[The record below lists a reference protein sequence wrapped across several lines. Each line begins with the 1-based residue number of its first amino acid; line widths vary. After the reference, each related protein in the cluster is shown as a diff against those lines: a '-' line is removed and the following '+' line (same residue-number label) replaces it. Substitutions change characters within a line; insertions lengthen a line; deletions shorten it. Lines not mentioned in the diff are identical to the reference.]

1 MMRRESLCEIEAFI
15 YKVRRVRK
23 GGVESATV
31 NGDANGLAEM
41 A

>member
-1 MMRRESLCEIEAFI
+1 MRIEAFI
-15 YKVRRVRK
+15 YKARRVRMD
-23 GGVESATV
+23 GVESAIV